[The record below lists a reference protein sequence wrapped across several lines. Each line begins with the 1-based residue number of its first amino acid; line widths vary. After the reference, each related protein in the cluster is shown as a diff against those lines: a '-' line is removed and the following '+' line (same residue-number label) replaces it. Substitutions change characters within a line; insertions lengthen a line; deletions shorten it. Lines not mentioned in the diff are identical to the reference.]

1 MKKFI
6 LTQVIILLFVLG
18 NLFAQREVK
27 VYYQVD
33 SVIKCNLLEINSN
46 SILVEKNSVLK
57 KIDIKNLKQI
67 NVRKN
72 KDYRFGATV
81 IGAIIGALPGLFI
94 ATKENNS
101 SYNTT
106 QSNTYLSELMK
117 PKPTFFPILA
127 SIGGGFAG
135 AFIGY
140 GIGNEISIIKIP
152 IKNNSISEKQLERI
166 KSFELIYFSLKNTKI
181 GTPVKL
187 KCFLN
192 WFSKKFR

>member
-18 NLFAQREVK
+18 NLYAQREVK
-27 VYYQVD
+27 IYYQVD

-46 SILVEKNSVLK
+46 SILVEKNSGLK

-94 ATKENNS
+94 AIKENNS

-106 QSNTYLSELMK
+106 QSNTYLSELLK

-166 KSFELIYFSLKNTKI
+166 KSFE
-181 GTPVKL
+181 
-187 KCFLN
+187 
-192 WFSKKFR
+192 

>member
-6 LTQVIILLFVLG
+6 LTQVVILLFVLG

-27 VYYQVD
+27 IYYQID

-46 SILVEKNSVLK
+46 SILVEKNSVIK
-57 KIDIKNLKQI
+57 NIDIKNLKQI

-94 ATKENNS
+94 EIKENNS

-127 SIGGGFAG
+127 SIGGGVAG

-152 IKNNSISEKQLERI
+152 IKNNRISEKQLERI
-166 KSFELIYFSLKNTKI
+166 KSFE
-181 GTPVKL
+181 
-187 KCFLN
+187 
-192 WFSKKFR
+192 